1 MKSIKSISKIAA
13 LFIACVMLLTFFAC
27 SGGGNENTPSTAATD
42 EPGKTFDPNDR
53 LSADDGIPKQSF
65 KGYKYRINCM
75 DNQKWELTADDS
87 SNVVDA
93 AVRNRNF
100 KMEEK
105 YDIEIVP
112 IVTQG
117 YSSGAGQLI
126 HEQYI
131 TQSLTVGDREFDTVL
146 MCAWRAGTII
156 VQGLFK
162 DLNTVEPLNFEKPWW
177 NRYCNDAFGLD
188 GQLYGAVGDMSL
200 TTLALAH
207 AYLYNK
213 KLATDN
219 QVEDLYKVVERGD
232 WTIDYVKQIT
242 ENLYVDVNHN
252 DQRDTEDIF
261 GFAAGTV
268 TNLDAYPA
276 SFGVD
281 LTAKNAYGELS
292 LATNGEK
299 LQLAYEK
306 VSDLFFNS
314 NGSYISLKDAEYS
327 DRYKMFSAGN
337 VMFIDGT
344 VNVLANYGKDME
356 DPYGVLPYP
365 KLTSDQKEYYS
376 NAHDNFSVLCM
387 AYNVEDTD
395 FVGKVTESLTCES
408 YRTVVTAYYD
418 ITLKNRFTDDKKDEE
433 MLDLIMAGRNYD
445 IAVLFAPTL
454 NRLYYLFRD
463 CVREHKAV
471 STRLAES
478 SFSWEASLL
487 KLHQTY
493 AKLAAAN

>member
-1 MKSIKSISKIAA
+1 MKNIRKIAA
-13 LFIACVMLLTFFAC
+13 FLIACLMALTFAAC
-27 SGGGNENTPSTAATD
+27 ANGGNGGDDSSTTARVPD
-42 EPGKTFDPNDR
+42 NQGGSGDR
-53 LSADDGIPKQSF
+53 LSANDGIPKQSF

-87 SNVVDA
+87 SNYVDA

-100 KMEEK
+100 TIEEK
-105 YDIEIVP
+105 YDIEIIP
-112 IVTQG
+112 MVTTG

-131 TQSLTVGDREFDTVL
+131 TTSLSAGDQEFDTVL

-162 DLNTVEPLNFEKPWW
+162 DLNTVGPLNFEQPWW
-177 NRYCNDAFGLD
+177 NSYCNSTFGLD
-188 GQLYGAVGDMSL
+188 GQLYAAVGDMSL

-213 KLATDN
+213 KLAEDN
-219 QVEDLYKVVERGD
+219 HLEDLYQVVERGD
-232 WTIDYVKQIT
+232 WTIEYVKQIT
-242 ENLYVDVNHN
+242 TNLYVDQNH
-252 DQRDTEDIF
+252 DDTRDTEDLY
-261 GFAAGTV
+261 GFAAGVV

-292 LATNGEK
+292 LATNTEK

-314 NGSYISLKDAEYS
+314 NGSYVSLLDSEYS

-365 KLTSDQKEYYS
+365 KLSADQKEYYS

-418 ITLKNRFTDDKKDEE
+418 ITLKDRYTDDKNDEL
-433 MLDLIMAGRNYD
+433 MLDLIMKGRNYD
-445 IAVLFAPTL
+445 ISVLFAPTL

-463 CVREHKAV
+463 CVRNHKTVA
-471 STRLAES
+471 SALGES

-493 AKLAAAN
+493 AKLAAGQ